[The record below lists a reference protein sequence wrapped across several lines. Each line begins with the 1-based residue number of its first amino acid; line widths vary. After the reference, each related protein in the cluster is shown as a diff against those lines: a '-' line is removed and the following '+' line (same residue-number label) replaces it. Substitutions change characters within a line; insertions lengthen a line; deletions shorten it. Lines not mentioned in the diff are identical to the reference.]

1 VRWTQYFIPTMKDTP
16 SEAEIAS
23 HRLMLRTGMIRRLSG
38 GLYTFLPLGLRSLQ
52 KVQAIIREEMNRA
65 GGLECLMPALQ
76 PREIWEKTGR
86 FDTLSDVMFTMLDRQ
101 ERELVLGPTHEEVIT
116 DLAAREITSYK
127 QLPVNFYQIQ
137 TKFRDEIRPRFG
149 LMRAKE
155 FIMKDAYS
163 FDADWDGVA
172 QSYQKMYDAYTRIF
186 NRCGLLA
193 RAVEADAGAMG
204 GDASHEFMVLADAG
218 EDGIVDCE
226 SCGYA
231 ANLEKA
237 ESRCNP
243 ATDGS
248 ATPPMDDV
256 STPGVGAIDAVAEFL
271 SRDPSTLLKTLIYSV
286 GDELVAVCVAGDRDV
301 NEFKLAR
308 VLDGAEVA
316 LGTPEQIQSATGA
329 PQGYAGP
336 VGLSI
341 RILMDQSLKGR
352 SDWCTGANK
361 ADTHVLHVDLAR
373 DVPQAEWHDLQLSR
387 EGDGCPR
394 CDAGVLRE
402 KRGIEVGHVF
412 QLGTKYSE
420 SMGATFLDAN
430 GKSQLAIM
438 GCYGIGV
445 SRTLQS
451 VIEQHHD
458 EDGVI
463 WPVGVAPFAVE
474 ILPLNISDEE
484 SMAQCDRLALALD
497 DAGIDYLIDDRKE
510 RPGVKFK
517 DADLLGLP
525 LRIGIGERSL
535 KKGVLEFR
543 LRRDGE
549 VVEVPVEDA
558 PAQAVAMIREL
569 GAETAS

>member
-1 VRWTQYFIPTMKDTP
+1 MKDTP
-16 SEAEIAS
+16 SEAEISS
-23 HRLMLRTGMIRRLSG
+23 HRLMLRAGLIRRLSG

-52 KVQAIIREEMNRA
+52 KVQQIIREEMNRA
-65 GGLECLMPALQ
+65 GALECLMPALQ

-86 FDTLSDVMFTMLDRQ
+86 YETLAGVMFKMLDRQ
-101 ERELVLGPTHEEVIT
+101 EREMVLGPTHEEVIT

-172 QSYQKMYDAYTRIF
+172 QSYQAMYDAYTRIF
-186 NRCGLLA
+186 QRCGLFV
-193 RAVEADAGAMG
+193 RAVEADTGAMG
-204 GDASHEFMVLADAG
+204 GDASHEFMVLADTG

-226 SCGYA
+226 ACGYA

-237 ESRCNP
+237 EARIPSENQSSEEVP
-243 ATDGS
+243 A
-248 ATPPMDDV
+248 MEEV
-256 STPGVGAIDAVAEFL
+256 STPGQRTIEEVSTYL
-271 SRDPSTLLKTLIYSV
+271 SCAPADLLKTLIYAV
-286 GDELVAVCVAGDRDV
+286 GDEFVAVCLPGDRDV
-301 NEFKLAR
+301 NELKLAQ
-308 VLDGAEVA
+308 A
-316 LGTPEQIQSATGA
+316 LGGGEAELASAEQVLQVTGA
-329 PQGYAGP
+329 PQGFAGP

-341 RILMDQSLKGR
+341 PVLADR
-352 SDWCTGANK
+352 SVETRTDWCTGANK
-361 ADTHVLHVDLAR
+361 DDVHLRHVDLSR
-373 DVPQAEWHDLQLSR
+373 DAGEISWQDLQFCR

-394 CDAGVLRE
+394 CEAGVLRE

-412 QLGTKYSE
+412 KLGTKYSE
-420 SMGATFLDAN
+420 SLGATFLDAE
-430 GKSQLAIM
+430 GKSHPAIM

-458 EDGVI
+458 KDGII
-463 WPVGVAPFAVE
+463 WPLGVAPFSVE
-474 ILPLNISDEE
+474 ILPLNTDHEE
-484 SMAQCDRLALALD
+484 SMAISDQIASTLD

-535 KKGVLEFR
+535 NKGVVEFR

-549 VVEVPVEDA
+549 VVEVPVNEA
-558 PAQAVAMIREL
+558 AAKAVEL
-569 GAETAS
+569 IQGMC